1 MSTVTSCVSSLNF
14 HLGRLN
20 VRRMLN
26 RHFHIRGC
34 ARLVAALFVV
44 QIVASGL
51 CLLTAEAHAMP
62 QLVSMPNVSMQNV
75 SMQNKG
81 MDGSCAKPLSTV
93 QSSRDQQSSDH
104 SDACF
109 HCDQP
114 DQLSSTA
121 NAQPAPALLVLA
133 GFVSLPAAPLL
144 VQVATGQLTARTPT
158 GPPRSSS
165 LLYTTTQRIR
175 V

>member
-1 MSTVTSCVSSLNF
+1 
-14 HLGRLN
+14 

-26 RHFHIRGC
+26 RHLHIRGC
-34 ARLVAALFVV
+34 ARLMAVLFVV

-62 QLVSMPNVSMQNV
+62 QVVSMPNQD
-75 SMQNKG
+75 
-81 MDGSCAKPLSTV
+81 MDGNCAKPLSTV
-93 QSSRDQQSSDH
+93 QSSRDQHSSDH
-104 SDACF
+104 SEACF

-121 NAQPAPALLVLA
+121 NAPVAPALLVLA
-133 GFVSLPAAPLL
+133 SFVSLPVAPLL
-144 VQVATGQLTARTPT
+144 VQIATGQLTARTPT